1 MMPRAAVPRARA
13 STPPFTAVDV
23 TGSEASIRPGYQL
36 VRRTPTRYETYLKP
50 VLDRVGGVLLLLVTA
65 PLTLA
70 AALVIRRTMGAPVI
84 LRQERVGK
92 AGAVFTIYK
101 FRTMQP
107 DRRVRDLPGF
117 GDERRQTH
125 KHPNDPRLTPVGRFL
140 RKWSLDELP
149 QFWNVVRG
157 EMSLVGPR
165 PEMPKIVAG
174 YEPWQHARHW
184 VKPGITGLWQ
194 ISERGERMMH
204 ECTETDLVYL
214 DEISLK
220 TDVKIMVLTPLAA
233 LGLKRGY

>member
-1 MMPRAAVPRARA
+1 
-13 STPPFTAVDV
+13 
-23 TGSEASIRPGYQL
+23 
-36 VRRTPTRYETYLKP
+36 
-50 VLDRVGGVLLLLVTA
+50 
-65 PLTLA
+65 LTLA
-70 AALVIRRTMGAPVI
+70 AAAVIRRTMGAPVI

>member
-13 STPPFTAVDV
+13 STPPLTVVDV
-23 TGSEASIRPGYQL
+23 TASEASIGAGHQL
-36 VRRTPTRYETYLKP
+36 LQRTPTRYETYLKP

-70 AALVIRRTMGAPVI
+70 AAVVIRRTMGSPVI

-92 AGAVFTIYK
+92 SGAVFTIYK

-107 DRRVRDLPGF
+107 DRRVRDVVGF
-117 GDERRQTH
+117 GDDRRRTH

-165 PEMPKIVAG
+165 PEMPKIVAA

-220 TDVKIMVLTPLAA
+220 TDLKIMVLTPLAA